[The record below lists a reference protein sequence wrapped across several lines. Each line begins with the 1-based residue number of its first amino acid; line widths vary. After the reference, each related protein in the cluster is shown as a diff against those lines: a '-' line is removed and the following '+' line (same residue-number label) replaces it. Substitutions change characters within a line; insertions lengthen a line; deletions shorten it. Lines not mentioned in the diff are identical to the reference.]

1 MPFTFVDLFAGIGGF
16 HSALSSMGG
25 KCVLAS
31 EIDQFAAGVYAQNW
45 QSKDSGFEI
54 KGDIKDLTEGSR
66 VNIPSHDVLTGGFPC
81 QPFSK
86 SGNQLGV
93 NETRGT
99 LFYNI
104 LRVIEARKPKM
115 VLLENVRNLV
125 GPKHHEDYLAMVKLL
140 RELGYAVS
148 TEPTILSPHEIEQ
161 SKGGTPQHRDRV
173 FIGALHVGKVRAQ
186 KLTDLAPLISRSVVK
201 ENRPIWDLKDF
212 LQEINNNR
220 TFDRDSLRVSIQQE
234 EALTMWEE
242 FLVTFRKV
250 NKNNP
255 PGFPMW
261 TDFWKERRSL
271 RIPADTPEWKRN
283 FINKNAFFYETNAKW
298 IDTWRIKHKLD
309 EFIPSLRKFE
319 WQAGDMESVFKGL
332 IQFRPSGVRVKTPNY
347 VPAFV
352 AITQTPVLGWEL
364 RELSVFEAASL
375 QGFPH
380 DFDFDSQRRALSLKQ
395 IGNAVH
401 AGAAATVFKSMVERA
416 NTLSIPWANEFV
428 I

>member
-1 MPFTFVDLFAGIGGF
+1 M
-16 HSALSSMGG
+16 
-25 KCVLAS
+25 AS
-31 EIDQFAAGVYAQNW
+31 EIDQHAVGVYSHNW
-45 QSKDSGFEI
+45 QSKNPTFQIE
-54 KGDIKDLTEGSR
+54 GDIRSLTEGPK
-66 VNIPSHDVLTGGFPC
+66 VIIPSHDVLTGGFPC

-104 LRVIEARKPKM
+104 LRVIESRKPKM

-148 TEPTILSPHEIEQ
+148 TEPTILSPHEIEK

-173 FIGALHVGKVRAQ
+173 FIGAIHVGKSRAQ
-186 KLTDLAPLISRSVVK
+186 KLTDLGPLISRQEIK
-201 ENRPIWDLKDF
+201 ENCPSWDLKNY
-212 LQEINNNR
+212 LQEINSNKI
-220 TFDRDSLRVSIQQE
+220 FDKGKLRIPVQQE
-234 EALTMWEE
+234 EALTMWNE
-242 FLVTFRKV
+242 FLLRYRKV
-250 NKNNP
+250 NKKNP

-261 TDFWKERRSL
+261 TDYWQERRSL
-271 RIPADTPEWKRN
+271 RIPVNTPEWKRN
-283 FINKNAFFYETNAKW
+283 FINKNAFLYESNSKW
-298 IDTWRIKHKLD
+298 IDSWRVKYKL
-309 EFIPSLRKFE
+309 EECIPSLRKFE
-319 WQAGDMESVFKGL
+319 WQAGDMDSIFSGL
-332 IQFRPSGVRVKTPNY
+332 IQFRPSGVRVKAPNY

-375 QGFPH
+375 QGFPF
-380 DFDFDSQRRALSLKQ
+380 DFDFDSQRRTLSLKQ

-401 AGAAATVFKSMVERA
+401 AGAAAIVFESMVRRA
-416 NTLSIPWANEFV
+416 NSLDIPWAEEFQ
-428 I
+428 